1 MAIDIPRIPLGQW
14 IESGLNFLTS
24 EYSLITRG
32 ISRVTQTG
40 INGLND
46 ALMWLPEWVLMA
58 LIALLCWRLAGIRL
72 AIGSALGLAL
82 IWNLGLWDPMIESL
96 TLVVIATLV
105 AVVIAIPVGISAAL
119 SERLY
124 RTIMPVLDF
133 MQTMPAFVY
142 LIPAIP
148 FFGIGSVSAIFA
160 TVIFSMPPAIR
171 FTTLGIRQVPKE
183 LIEAAD
189 AFGSTR
195 RQKLVK
201 VQLPLS
207 LPTIMAGINQTIM
220 LALSMVVIA
229 AMIGADGLGNEVW
242 RAIQRLRPGDGF
254 EAGIAVV
261 ILAMLLDRLTQSLRR
276 EKKQ

>member
-1 MAIDIPRIPLGQW
+1 MDIVRIPLGEW
-14 IESGLNFLTS
+14 IEGGLNWLTS
-24 EYSLITRG
+24 EYSVVTRS
-32 ISRVTQTG
+32 ISHFTKIG
-40 INGLND
+40 INSLND
-46 ALMWLPEWVLMA
+46 GLMWLPQWA
-58 LIALLCWRLAGIRL
+58 LLAMIVLLCWRVSSYRLGIG
-72 AIGSALGLAL
+72 AALGLAL
-82 IWNLGLWDPMIESL
+82 IWNLGLWDPMIETL

-105 AVVIAIPVGISAAL
+105 AVAFALPVGIAAAL

-124 RTIMPVLDF
+124 RLSMPILDF

-171 FTTLGIRQVPKE
+171 FTTLGIRQVPVE

-189 AFGSTR
+189 AYGATR
-195 RQKLVK
+195 SQKLFK

-207 LPTIMAGINQTIM
+207 LPTLMAGINQTIM

-229 AMIGADGLGNEVW
+229 AMIGADGLGSEVW

-261 ILAMLLDRLTQSLRR
+261 ILAMLLDRLTQSLSRSRR
-276 EKKQ
+276 

>member
-1 MAIDIPRIPLGQW
+1 MDIVRIPLGEW
-14 IESGLNFLTS
+14 IEGGLNWLTS
-24 EYSLITRG
+24 EYSVVTRS
-32 ISRVTQTG
+32 ISHFTKIG
-40 INGLND
+40 INSLND
-46 ALMWLPEWVLMA
+46 GLMWLPQWA
-58 LIALLCWRLAGIRL
+58 LLAMIVLLCWRVSSYRLGIG
-72 AIGSALGLAL
+72 AALGLAL
-82 IWNLGLWDPMIESL
+82 IWNLGLWDPMIETL

-105 AVVIAIPVGISAAL
+105 AVAFALPVGIAAAL

-124 RTIMPVLDF
+124 RLSMPILDF

-171 FTTLGIRQVPKE
+171 FTTLGIRQVPVD

-189 AFGSTR
+189 AYGATR
-195 RQKLVK
+195 SQKLFK

-207 LPTIMAGINQTIM
+207 LPTLMAGINQTIM

-229 AMIGADGLGNEVW
+229 AMIGADGLGSEVW

-261 ILAMLLDRLTQSLRR
+261 ILAMLLDRLTQSLSRSRR
-276 EKKQ
+276 